1 MTAFNWLCPFCGK
14 HSTITDES
22 ISAQRHSFT
31 KTARTP
37 MFALFSTFTLCPN
50 PDCNEAT
57 IDVDKH
63 NISVSNTGIRLGTK
77 TDGWRLR
84 PFGAAKQFP
93 DSVPAVLQN
102 DYREACL
109 IADLSP
115 KASATLSRRVLQGM
129 IRDFWNVK
137 IERPTLWAEIKAIE
151 DKVDSETWAAIKA
164 VKDIGN
170 IGAHM
175 QQDINVIVDVDPDE
189 ARLLIELTETLFEE
203 WYVARES
210 RKAKMAAIVQA
221 AAGKAS
227 N

>member
-14 HSTITDES
+14 HSTITEQS
-22 ISAQRHSFT
+22 IVNGNTTFT
-31 KTARTP
+31 MNASTP
-37 MFALFSTFTLCPN
+37 KFVISNRFTLCPN
-50 PDCNEAT
+50 PECAEVT
-57 IDVDKH
+57 IDIEKFDVIVT
-63 NISVSNTGIRLGTK
+63 NVGIRRGQK
-77 TDGWRLR
+77 TDEWRLR

-93 DSVPAVLQN
+93 ACVPEVLQR

-109 IADLSP
+109 ISTLSP

-129 IRDFWNVK
+129 IRDFWNVT

-151 DKVDSETWAAIKA
+151 DKVDPETWAAIKA

-175 QQDINVIVDVDPDE
+175 QQDINVIVDVDPSE

-203 WYVARES
+203 WYIAREN

-221 AAGKAS
+221 AAGKMS
-227 N
+227 G